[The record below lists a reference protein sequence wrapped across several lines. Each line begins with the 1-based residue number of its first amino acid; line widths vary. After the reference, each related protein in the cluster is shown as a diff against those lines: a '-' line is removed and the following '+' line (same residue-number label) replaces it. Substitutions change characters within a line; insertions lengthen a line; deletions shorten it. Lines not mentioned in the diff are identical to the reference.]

1 MEEEMTP
8 GFIMTDQ
15 KGLFGIGG
23 LDLSGTKAI
32 RKIQLPTNSSHSPH
46 AAFGIAGDLHG
57 KPGRVIRTMLDG
69 EDQDSACRQ
78 ALHRVVKPDVPAVYV
93 VSWNYAVTTGR
104 QEPMRWRQSVV
115 RDEHQRAVRNENGKI
130 LTLPNFELI
139 YGRDHRQLP
148 VVMDTA
154 FVQTHIQKTLSP
166 QVRTLENTI
175 RAAEIIQPDMMFNHD
190 EPDPAACRRNFTV
203 LRDRF
208 DNKVIPVIQVPAHWE
223 NALSI
228 RANAKAM
235 VESEEWRLYESMIG
249 PEGII
254 ALGGLIGFSPLPR
267 NKRGELAWWLCYYTG
282 FERFIWLLGQ
292 GAYIVINSVGSYV
305 IPSGPFQGERLLR
318 LCYLDGTQWLLDAT
332 LDRFNVLHDH
342 PDGQL
347 LHMIQLRE
355 GTRHF
360 FTKADCMSAN
370 LRSTFAAFSGEI
382 RFPLSPANLPDPRDP
397 DAIAQLRMDF
407 EAHSL
412 LRGKHVARDGSVW
425 LVRGEVD

>member
-1 MEEEMTP
+1 MEEEVTP

-32 RKIQLPTNSSHSPH
+32 RKIQLPTNSWHSPH

-69 EDQDSACRQ
+69 EDEDSACRQ

-115 RDEHQRAVRNENGKI
+115 RDEQQRAVRDENGKI

-139 YGRDHRQLP
+139 YGRDYRQLA

-154 FVQTHIQKTLSP
+154 FVQAHIQKTLSL

-175 RAAEIIQPDMMFNHD
+175 RAAEIIQPDMIFNHD
-190 EPDPAACRRNFTV
+190 EPDPAACRRNFSI

-208 DNKVIPVIQVPAHWE
+208 SNKVIPVIQIPAHWGDT
-223 NALSI
+223 LSI
-228 RANAKAM
+228 RANAKAI

-292 GAYIVINSVGSYV
+292 GAYIVT
-305 IPSGPFQGERLLR
+305 LR
-318 LCYLDGTQWLLDAT
+318 T
-332 LDRFNVLHDH
+332 
-342 PDGQL
+342 
-347 LHMIQLRE
+347 
-355 GTRHF
+355 
-360 FTKADCMSAN
+360 S
-370 LRSTFAAFSGEI
+370 
-382 RFPLSPANLPDPRDP
+382 
-397 DAIAQLRMDF
+397 
-407 EAHSL
+407 
-412 LRGKHVARDGSVW
+412 
-425 LVRGEVD
+425 